1 MLVGDLVMIAD
12 SSKIKGKYQLGII
25 VATKTSKDGLVR
37 SATVRYYIRGDAAE
51 KWTAKQVERS
61 VQRLSLIL
69 PVEEQ
74 DSPLMVK
81 DSDLSVQVSADRS

>member
-1 MLVGDLVMIAD
+1 MV
-12 SSKIKGKYQLGII
+12 
-25 VATKTSKDGLVR
+25 VA
-37 SATVRYYIRGDAAE
+37 AAE
-51 KWTAKQVERS
+51 QWTAKQVERS
-61 VQRLSLIL
+61 VQRLSVIL